1 MIKYYFF
8 IIFGIILYLLLNAYN
23 GFSIGVPNSYL
34 VRYYYNDHARGAII
48 DTDDSSTTN
57 GIIDE
62 DYEDGEV
69 GEIEEGWQGDNDV
82 QDDATRPQDY
92 FRYYQVIANDEQDAL
107 QYVTEH
113 EQQRAGGE
121 QTGGA
126 TGNEQQ
132 RAGGEQTGGATG
144 DEQQRAG
151 GEQTGGATGAA
162 ADFQM
167 MDCLTES
174 QIQRVL
180 TGLTDEGAFNSLIP
194 SNQRY
199 IPCPTNSL
207 NRHDAI
213 RLLTLLRSLRNSGS
227 VNTLSNDDLL
237 FLGYNINQY
246 ESIRHWR
253 PYARQIR
260 YEFNRR
266 FSSCASRKR
275 QRQ

>member
-8 IIFGIILYLLLNAYN
+8 IIFGIILYLLLNTYN
-23 GFSIGVPNSYL
+23 SFSIGVPNSYL

-113 EQQRAGGE
+113 
-121 QTGGA
+121 
-126 TGNEQQ
+126 
-132 RAGGEQTGGATG
+132 
-144 DEQQRAG
+144 EQQRAG

-275 QRQ
+275 QIQ